1 MTLFHKRRQDNTAS
15 GAGSRPAGEKIY
27 SLGSAPDAVSALDA
41 FSQAKI
47 VAHAIAPN
55 RRMFLV
61 LSGQE
66 FAADGTGAEWQFHYI
81 YPDERV
87 EAVVAVLTPPHSPI
101 AGSAAIVETITPW
114 PSPGSVQENM
124 LQSQGPAARLVVE
137 QQWNDRL
144 DRLPGLPET
153 FIDSPRAVEMIM
165 NGGLDIGQNNSG
177 LKLKG
182 RTPPGG
188 YPVWELSTG
197 FENAKTPFNQI

>member
-1 MTLFHKRRQDNTAS
+1 MTLFHKRRHDSTDS
-15 GAGSRPAGEKIY
+15 GPRPAGEKLY
-27 SLGSAPDAVSALDA
+27 SLGTAPDVVSALDA

-47 VAHAIAPN
+47 VAHAIAPV

-61 LSGQE
+61 LSGE
-66 FAADGTGAEWQFHYI
+66 NFRADGTGGEWQFHYI

-87 EAVVAVLTPPHSPI
+87 EAVVSVLTPPHSPI
-101 AGSAAIVETITPW
+101 AGSAAILESITPW

-144 DRLPGLPET
+144 DRLPGLPES
-153 FIDSPRAVEMIM
+153 FIDSTRAIDLIVA
-165 NGGLDIGQNNSG
+165 NGLDLPSNSTG